1 MAVRG
6 KVVLVPAMQ
15 AKQASKKAKE
25 AMLLFSFPLA
35 QELPAA
41 KCFFTLTG
49 SCRPLQL
56 STASVICIRVEAF
69 LGFAFKRH
77 KHYIAK
83 KQTNY
88 MGYHS
93 ILCMRFG

>member
-1 MAVRG
+1 
-6 KVVLVPAMQ
+6 
-15 AKQASKKAKE
+15 
-25 AMLLFSFPLA
+25 MLWFSFPLA

-41 KCFFTLTG
+41 KCFFTLTD

-56 STASVICIRVEAF
+56 STAPVICIRVAAF
-69 LGFAFKRH
+69 LSFAFKRH
-77 KHYIAK
+77 KHYMAE

-93 ILCMRFG
+93 VLQDLGESYETW